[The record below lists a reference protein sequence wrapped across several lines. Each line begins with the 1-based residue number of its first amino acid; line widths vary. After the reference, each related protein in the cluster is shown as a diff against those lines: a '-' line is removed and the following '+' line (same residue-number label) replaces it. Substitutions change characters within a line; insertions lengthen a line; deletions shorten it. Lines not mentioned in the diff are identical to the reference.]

1 MSVVISEL
9 EHRPAGE
16 GASESATGSG
26 AAQQAAVQI
35 DGEQVLAIIRRE
47 ASRRARLWAD

>member
-16 GASESATGSG
+16 GASDGVPASG
-26 AAQQAAVQI
+26 APSEASARI
-35 DGEQVLAIIRRE
+35 DGEQMIAVLRRE

>member
-16 GASESATGSG
+16 GASEGVPAGATASP
-26 AAQQAAVQI
+26 AAVRI
-35 DGEQVLAIIRRE
+35 DGEQVLAALRRE

>member
-9 EHRPAGE
+9 EHRPAPDG
-16 GASESATGSG
+16 GGDDAPANAAASP
-26 AAQQAAVQI
+26 AAVRI
-35 DGEQVLAIIRRE
+35 DGEQVLAALRRE

>member
-16 GASESATGSG
+16 GTSEGAPAAG
-26 AAQQAAVQI
+26 AASPPPARI
-35 DGEQVLAIIRRE
+35 DREQVLAVLRRE

>member
-9 EHRPAGE
+9 EHRPAADGASE
-16 GASESATGSG
+16 GASAGTPAAPATTP
-26 AAQQAAVQI
+26 V
-35 DGEQVLAIIRRE
+35 DGEQVLAVLRRE